1 MSAGVP
7 TSAVS
12 ESEFRP
18 VAVIEFDLAG
28 RLDDVH
34 NLDRYTSARALVR
47 LHGVP
52 LGIVEVPVVDQKC
65 SSDSLRRAA
74 CRQLTWQ
81 IVSHLA
87 SDALASGIRDA
98 GGTIVDL
105 PSVTHSSIDPSTLP
119 TVSVVVCSR
128 DRAPDLVRCLSALQR
143 LDPAPAEILVV
154 DNAPRTEETR
164 ELVASFRGV
173 RYIREPRP
181 GLDWARS
188 RGVIEARSEIVAFTD
203 DDVIVDRGWV
213 GALARTFADV
223 DVAAVTGLVLPF
235 ELETEAQ
242 ALFER
247 YGGFARGFERREYRV
262 DTERGERASTLHG
275 GTGKFGTGAN
285 MAFRRAV
292 LSEVGLFD
300 PALDV
305 GTVTNGGGDLEMF
318 HRILAAGRVLVYE
331 PAALVW
337 HRHRRTYAKLREQ
350 IANNGIGFYS
360 YLVRGALRSR
370 ADRWPFIR
378 LGLWWL
384 WWWNVRRLLQTFYKP
399 GQFPRDLIVAE
410 LVGSFKGL
418 LRYQRAVRI
427 ARAIELTYRDDRSAL
442 PRIDGLPRP
451 AIEPATSS
459 SVREIDI
466 SEPVIGL
473 DDVGALDETHIAVM
487 RGTRLIGMFT
497 IENRRRSITAVRLRQ
512 AIVATF
518 GVKLFADACMDD
530 GGGLWAS
537 AVRGIER
544 AFGAPGTGPAA
555 LDSGMDVSIVVATRD
570 RPDDLHCALASLT
583 AQRTRRRVEIVVVDN
598 HPESG
603 LTPPVVAQFPGVR
616 LVMERRG
623 GLSYARNAG
632 IAATSGAIVV
642 STDDDVIVP
651 PHWIETLVAPFR
663 DPEVMVV
670 TGHVL
675 PTDLSTPAQR
685 LFEAYGGLGR
695 GLDGYTVDKTWFW
708 KFRGAVP
715 TWALGGTANAAF
727 RASIFAH
734 PQIGLLDEALGAGT
748 PTGCSEDTDLF
759 YRVLRAGYRIAY
771 EPQAFVWH
779 RHRRDIDALRR
790 QIYAYAKG
798 HVAYQLTT
806 LFRYGDWRAVARL
819 TLELPRVYWWR
830 LRARLRS
837 RRAYPLSLILVEI
850 RGTLAGPFAW
860 WRSQRRVRRLG
871 RSTPYSA
878 VPRHATVEADV
889 SMKSDSEQL
898 IA

>member
-1 MSAGVP
+1 MP

-12 ESEFRP
+12 RSEFRP
-18 VAVIEFDLAG
+18 VAVIEFDLAE
-28 RLDDVH
+28 RRDDVR

-52 LGIVEVPVVDQKC
+52 LGIVEVPVVDRKC
-65 SSDSLRRAA
+65 STDSLRRAA

-81 IVSHLA
+81 IISHLA

-98 GGTIVDL
+98 SGTIVNL
-105 PSVTHSSIDPSTLP
+105 ASVAHPSIDPSTLP

-128 DRAPDLVRCLSALQR
+128 DRAPDLARCLSALQQ

-154 DNAPRTEETR
+154 DNAPRTEDTR
-164 ELVASFRGV
+164 ELVASYRGV
-173 RYIREPRP
+173 RYIRESRP

-188 RGVIEARSEIVAFTD
+188 RGVIEARGEIVAFTD
-203 DDVIVDRGWV
+203 DDVIVDRGWI
-213 GALARTFADV
+213 GALARAFADE

-242 ALFER
+242 ALFEQ
-247 YGGFARGFERREYRV
+247 YGGFGRGFERREYRV
-262 DTERGERASTLHG
+262 DIERGQRASALHG

-292 LSEVGLFD
+292 LADIGLFD

-318 HRILAAGRVLVYE
+318 HRILAAGQTLVYE

-418 LRYQRAVRI
+418 LRYQRAVRF

-442 PRIDGLPRP
+442 PRIDCLPRP
-451 AIEPATSS
+451 ATEPATSS
-459 SVREIDI
+459 SVREVDI
-466 SEPVIGL
+466 SDPVAGL
-473 DDVGALDETHIAVM
+473 NDVGALDETHIAVM
-487 RGTRLIGMFT
+487 RGTRLLGMFT
-497 IENRRRSITAVRLRQ
+497 IENRRRPITAARVRH

-518 GVKLFADACMDD
+518 GVKLFADECTNE
-530 GGGLWAS
+530 GGALWAA
-537 AVRGIER
+537 AVRDVER
-544 AFGAPGTGPAA
+544 VFGAPGAA
-555 LDSGMDVSIVVATRD
+555 PVTFDSGMDVSIIVATHD
-570 RPDDLHCALASLT
+570 RPDDLRCVLASLT
-583 AQRTRRRVEIVVVDN
+583 AQRTRRRIEIVVVDN

-632 IAATSGAIVV
+632 IAASSGAIVV

-651 PHWIETLVAPFR
+651 PHWIDTLVTPFT

-695 GLDGYTVDKTWFW
+695 GIDGYTVDKRWFW
-708 KFRGAVP
+708 QFRGAVP

-734 PQIGLLDEALGAGT
+734 PEIGLLDEALGAGT

-779 RHRRDIDALRR
+779 RHRRDIAALRR

-806 LFRYGDWRAVARL
+806 LFRYGDYRAIVRL

-830 LRARLRS
+830 LRSRLKS
-837 RRAYPLSLILVEI
+837 RGAYPLSLILLEI

-860 WRSQRRVRRLG
+860 WRSLRRVRRLG
-871 RSTPYSA
+871 RSAPYAPVQSHSA
-878 VPRHATVEADV
+878 DAESVKRDA
-889 SMKSDSEQL
+889 EQL